1 MDGTGKMANSIEASC
16 DQLDSSAENKSPST
30 YGSDCLRGIMNVRT
44 SIAILTFSWHQ
55 FDDFSGGKHLDFC
68 SFVVTNVAYV
78 HCILQTLTVGSI
90 IAEVSAIWN
99 RLSTLDLDQQ
109 VKCEN
114 VVNHVPILIEYR
126 IPLSHP
132 CQPGQRGVA
141 ST

>member
-30 YGSDCLRGIMNVRT
+30 YGSDCLRGIMNGRT

-78 HCILQTLTVGSI
+78 HCILQTLTLTTH
-90 IAEVSAIWN
+90 IAKFQS
-99 RLSTLDLDQQ
+99 LKL
-109 VKCEN
+109 
-114 VVNHVPILIEYR
+114 H
-126 IPLSHP
+126 
-132 CQPGQRGVA
+132 
-141 ST
+141 

>member
-78 HCILQTLTVGSI
+78 HCILQTLTLSSTTVATSGYSSFYSSAFIFFTTFTEHREPVDPKIVTSFTKIADFFDGS
-90 IAEVSAIWN
+90 VRS
-99 RLSTLDLDQQ
+99 R
-109 VKCEN
+109 K
-114 VVNHVPILIEYR
+114 H
-126 IPLSHP
+126 
-132 CQPGQRGVA
+132 
-141 ST
+141 